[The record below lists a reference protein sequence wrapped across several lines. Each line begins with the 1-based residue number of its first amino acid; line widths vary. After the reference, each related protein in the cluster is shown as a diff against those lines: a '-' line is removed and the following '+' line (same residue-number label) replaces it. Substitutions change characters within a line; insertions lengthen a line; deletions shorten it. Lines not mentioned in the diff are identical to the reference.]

1 MARTKVRRKSSLY
14 SLMAHC
20 LDGFPRCRS
29 AVVQQTGGQPHGVGF
44 VHAAVCERLGQG
56 GQAAER
62 HAYVGELIDGIGLV
76 SMIGDCRNILTSNPN
91 LMK

>member
-62 HAYVGELIDGIGLV
+62 HAYVGELIDGIGF
-76 SMIGDCRNILTSNPN
+76 SFDDR
-91 LMK
+91 